1 MFSFI
6 SLKFSAAFSKYLC
19 KFACWHTSVPSHT
32 FDEWRIWKA
41 RPDKGSK
48 ETPNVSLSTIML
60 KQWWWFVRVQ
70 TYLGVFPPH
79 IRAGVYLPTYY
90 TYYLMLTGLLTNRCQ
105 DWKYFDKFGGW
116 VLSDKLRPD
125 SLCQRLTRLQIG
137 RYFGSQTAFVR
148 SKT

>member
-6 SLKFSAAFSKYLC
+6 SAAFLNT
-19 KFACWHTSVPSHT
+19 FANLLADTPACLHIPST
-32 FDEWRIWKA
+32 NEEFERRDPTRGAKK
-41 RPDKGSK
+41 RPMFRWAHS
-48 ETPNVSLSTIML
+48 IML

-105 DWKYFDKFGGW
+105 DWKYFDKFGRW

-137 RYFGSQTAFVR
+137 RYFGSQTAFVW
-148 SKT
+148 SKI